1 MFTPG
6 IIYVNSSNRFNFVK
20 FDEEHEVDF
29 FREIE
34 FILDYDQYKD
44 LTDEQLDKE
53 GRELTNKANKIA
65 EKWNS
70 MSVDEKEQNSNL
82 IEEHDN
88 IYYMLHFLVEI
99 IALKHGK
106 KFYAFS
112 RLCKITDKTEKAKDF
127 FQGLFQKKKM

>member
-1 MFTPG
+1 MT
-6 IIYVNSSNRFNFVK
+6 NT
-20 FDEEHEVDF
+20 
-29 FREIE
+29 
-34 FILDYDQYKD
+34 KD

-106 KFYAFS
+106 RSMPFPDFVK
-112 RLCKITDKTEKAKDF
+112 LPTKPKKKGF
-127 FQGLFQKKKM
+127 FQGLFQRKKM

>member
-1 MFTPG
+1 MTNTK
-6 IIYVNSSNRFNFVK
+6 IW
-20 FDEEHEVDF
+20 
-29 FREIE
+29 
-34 FILDYDQYKD
+34 
-44 LTDEQLDKE
+44 TDEQLDKE

-106 KFYAFS
+106 SSMPFPDFVK
-112 RLCKITDKTEKAKDF
+112 LPTKPKKQGF
-127 FQGLFQKKKM
+127 FQGLFQKKRCEIAT

>member
-6 IIYVNSSNRFNFVK
+6 IIYVNNSNRFNFVK

-53 GRELTNKANKIA
+53 GRELTNKAK
-65 EKWNS
+65 
-70 MSVDEKEQNSNL
+70 QNCRKM
-82 IEEHDN
+82 E
-88 IYYMLHFLVEI
+88 
-99 IALKHGK
+99 
-106 KFYAFS
+106 FYVC
-112 RLCKITDKTEKAKDF
+112 RRKRTK
-127 FQGLFQKKKM
+127 